1 MADIKK
7 PRPAN
12 NSDDSEK
19 RNKGIENSK
28 MNQKNISKDSN
39 SDIVMKKNIDELKEK
54 LKDVEDKLLRELAEN
69 DNLRKRHE
77 KEVSDSFKYSIKTF
91 SLDILT
97 VSDNFQRAIHSIPK
111 NELEKSSV
119 LKNLVLGLESVEKE
133 LLTIF
138 ERNGVK
144 PFESMK
150 EKFNPELHQAVAHKH
165 HESETGLIIE
175 EMQKGYKIADRLLR
189 PAMVVVSKGPEEQ
202 SKKPSSDKGS

>member
-1 MADIKK
+1 MTEIKK
-7 PRPAN
+7 PQSAN
-12 NSDDSEK
+12 NPDDSEK
-19 RNKGIENSK
+19 GNKGDENLK
-28 MNQKNISKDSN
+28 MNQKNTSKVQN
-39 SDIVMKKNIDELKEK
+39 SDIVMKKNVDELKEK

-97 VSDNFQRAIHSIPK
+97 VADNFQRAIYSIPK
-111 NELEKSSV
+111 DELDKSTV

-133 LLTIF
+133 MLVIF

-144 PFESMK
+144 PFASMK
-150 EKFNPELHQAVAHKH
+150 EKFNPELHQAVSHKH

-189 PAMVVVSKGPEEQ
+189 PAMVVVSKGPEEKD
-202 SKKPSSDKGS
+202 KKPTSD